1 MLAALSIRDIVLIDK
16 LDLEFGQGLS
26 ALTGET
32 GAGKSILLD
41 AFSLAIGGRGD
52 ASLVRQGQAQGQVTA
67 IFDLPKTHPVFALL
81 AENGIEAEDALIL
94 RRVQGSDG
102 RSRAFINDIG
112 VSVQL
117 LRQVGQAL
125 VEIHGQH
132 DDRALIDPSGHRAL
146 IDPSGHRELVDA
158 FAGLSAEAARV
169 AAAYSAWQEAD
180 AERAR
185 HEAEIAATRAN
196 ADYVSHAL
204 EELRTLDPQ
213 PGEEE
218 ALASRRQLMMHAEKL
233 AAELSEALDALA
245 GEGTSGARL
254 AAALRRIERQAPVA
268 PQLLIPVAEALER
281 VLSETNAARARIEEA
296 IALSAFEPKDL
307 ERAEERLFALRALAR
322 KHRVAVDDLPQLLD
336 RLETE
341 LAALDTSEARAGELA
356 KAAAAARKN
365 YETHALAL
373 SKARQQAAKRLD
385 KEVVGELGPLKL
397 ERASFITNIET
408 VELSAG
414 GPSGIDRIAFF
425 VRTNP
430 GTEPGPLMKVASGGE
445 LARFILALKVVLAA
459 RGSAPTLVF
468 DEADSGVGGATAAAV
483 GERLARLA
491 SCVQVLAVTHAPQV
505 AAMANGHLLI
515 AKEAVRGPQGEAMVT
530 RVAVLEGEHRREEI
544 ARMLAGQTITDEAR
558 RAADRLM
565 SRSA

>member
-1 MLAALSIRDIVLIDK
+1 MLAALSIRDIVLIDR
-16 LDLEFGQGLS
+16 LDLEFGKGLS

-41 AFSLAIGGRGD
+41 AFSLAIGARGD
-52 ASLVRQGQAQGQVTA
+52 ASLVRRGAAQGQVTA
-67 IFDLPKTHPVFALL
+67 SFDLDPSHPVFALL
-81 AENGIEAEDALIL
+81 AANGIEGEDTLIL
-94 RRVQGSDG
+94 RRVQGADG

-132 DDRALIDPSGHRAL
+132 DDRALIDPSGHR
-146 IDPSGHRELVDA
+146 DLVDA
-158 FAGLSAEAARV
+158 FGGLSGEAARV
-169 AAAYSAWQEAD
+169 AEAYAAWQGAE

-185 HEAEIAATRAN
+185 QASEIAASRAN

-204 EELRTLDPQ
+204 EELHLLNPER
-213 PGEEE
+213 GEEE
-218 ALASRRQLMMHAEKL
+218 ALASRRQLMMHAEKI
-233 AAELSEALDALA
+233 AAELNEALDALQ
-245 GEGTSGARL
+245 GEGTDGARL
-254 AAALRRIERQAPVA
+254 AAALRRIERQASVGGA
-268 PQLLIPVAEALER
+268 VLALVAEALER
-281 VLSETNAARARIEEA
+281 VLAETNTARARIEEA
-296 IALSAFEPKDL
+296 LALTAFEPKEL

-322 KHRVAVDDLPQLLD
+322 KHKVMTDDLPVLVD
-336 RLETE
+336 RLEAE
-341 LAALDTSEARAGELA
+341 LAALDQGETRGSELTRAAE
-356 KAAAAARKN
+356 AARKA
-365 YETHALAL
+365 YETLALAL
-373 SKARQQAAKRLD
+373 SEGRKQAGARLD
-385 KEVVGELGPLKL
+385 EEVARELAPLKL
-397 ERASFITNIET
+397 DRASFLTSIET
-408 VELSAG
+408 LALADG

-468 DEADSGVGGATAAAV
+468 DEADAGVGGATAAAV

-491 SCVQVLAVTHAPQV
+491 ARVQVLAVTHAPQV
-505 AAMANGHLLI
+505 AALADGHMLI
-515 AKEAVRGPQGEAMVT
+515 AKEPVPGPDGEAMAT
-530 RVAVLEGEHRREEI
+530 RVAVLEGAHRREEI

-558 RAADRLM
+558 AAAMRLM
-565 SRSA
+565 NRFA

>member
-67 IFDLPKTHPVFALL
+67 IFELPKSHPVLALL
-81 AENGIEAEDALIL
+81 AENGIEAEDGLIL
-94 RRVQGSDG
+94 RRVQGADG

-132 DDRALIDPSGHRAL
+132 DDRALIDPSGHR
-146 IDPSGHRELVDA
+146 ELVDA
-158 FAGLSAEAARV
+158 FGGLSGEAARV
-169 AAAYSAWQEAD
+169 AAAYAAWQEAD

-204 EELRTLDPQ
+204 EELRALDPQ
-213 PGEEE
+213 AGEEE
-218 ALASRRQLMMHAEKL
+218 SLAERRQLMMHAEKL
-233 AAELSEALDALA
+233 SAELAEALDALA

-254 AAALRRIERQAPVA
+254 AAALRRIERQTSVA
-268 PQLLIPVAEALER
+268 PQLLTPVVEALER
-281 VLSETNAARARIEEA
+281 VLTETNAARAKIEEA
-296 IALSAFEPKDL
+296 LALSAFEPKDL

-322 KHRVAVDDLPQLLD
+322 KHRVAVDDLPLLLN
-336 RLETE
+336 RLEAE

-356 KAAAAARKN
+356 KQASAARKD
-365 YETHALAL
+365 YEVQAVAL

-385 KEVVGELGPLKL
+385 AEVMGELSPLKL

-408 VELSAG
+408 VEPAEG
-414 GPSGIDRIAFF
+414 GLSGIDRIAFF

-491 SCVQVLAVTHAPQV
+491 SRVQVLAVTHAPQV
-505 AAMANGHLLI
+505 AAVAHGHLLI
-515 AKEAVRGPQGEAMVT
+515 AKEAVLGSQGEAMVT

-558 RAADRLM
+558 RAAERLM

>member
-67 IFDLPKTHPVFALL
+67 IFDLAKSHPVFALL
-81 AENGIEAEDALIL
+81 AENGIAAEDALIL
-94 RRVQGSDG
+94 RRVQGADG
-102 RSRAFINDIG
+102 RSRAFINDTS

-132 DDRALIDPSGHRAL
+132 DDRALIDPAGHR
-146 IDPSGHRELVDA
+146 DLVDA
-158 FAGLSAEAARV
+158 FGGLGGEAARV
-169 AAAYSAWQEAD
+169 ASAYADWQGAEAM
-180 AERAR
+180 RAR

-204 EELRTLDPQ
+204 EELRLLDPQ
-213 PGEEE
+213 AGEED
-218 ALASRRQLMMHAEKL
+218 ALASRRQLMMNAEKI
-233 AAELSEALDALA
+233 AAELNEALDALQ
-245 GEGTSGARL
+245 GEGTGGARL
-254 AAALRRIERQAPVA
+254 AAALRRIERQASVGGA
-268 PQLLIPVAEALER
+268 VLTLVAEALER
-281 VLSETNAARARIEEA
+281 VLAETNTARARIEEA
-296 IALSAFEPKDL
+296 LALTAFEPKDL

-322 KHRVAVDDLPQLLD
+322 KHKVMVDDLPVLVD

-341 LAALDTSEARAGELA
+341 LAAVDMSEARAGELA
-356 KAAAAARKN
+356 RAADAARKT
-365 YETHALAL
+365 YEALATGL
-373 SKARQQAAKRLD
+373 SKARKEAAGRLD
-385 KEVVGELGPLKL
+385 REVVGELGPLKL
-397 ERASFITNIET
+397 ERASFITNMET
-408 VELSAG
+408 VELAAG
-414 GPSGIDRIAFF
+414 GPGGIDRIAFW
-425 VRTNP
+425 VMTNP

-468 DEADSGVGGATAAAV
+468 DEADAGVGGATAAAV

-491 SCVQVLAVTHAPQV
+491 SKVQVLAVTHAPQV
-505 AAMANGHLLI
+505 AAVADGHLLI
-515 AKEAVRGPQGEAMVT
+515 AKEPVRGPQGEAMAT

>member
-67 IFDLPKTHPVFALL
+67 IFDLAKSHPVFALL
-81 AENGIEAEDALIL
+81 AENGIAAEDALIL
-94 RRVQGSDG
+94 RRVQGADG
-102 RSRAFINDIG
+102 RSRAFINDTS

-132 DDRALIDPSGHRAL
+132 DDRALIDPAGHR
-146 IDPSGHRELVDA
+146 DLVDA
-158 FAGLSAEAARV
+158 FGGLGGEAARV
-169 AAAYSAWQEAD
+169 ASAYADWQGAEAM
-180 AERAR
+180 RAR

-204 EELRTLDPQ
+204 EELRLLDPQ
-213 PGEEE
+213 AGEED
-218 ALASRRQLMMHAEKL
+218 ALASRRQLMMNAEKI
-233 AAELSEALDALA
+233 AAELNEALDALQ
-245 GEGTSGARL
+245 GEGTGGARL
-254 AAALRRIERQAPVA
+254 AAALRRIERQASVGGPV
-268 PQLLIPVAEALER
+268 LTLVAEALER
-281 VLSETNAARARIEEA
+281 VLAETNTARARIEEA
-296 IALSAFEPKDL
+296 LALTAFEPKDL

-322 KHRVAVDDLPQLLD
+322 KHKVVVDDLPVLVD

-341 LAALDTSEARAGELA
+341 LAAVDMSEARAGELA
-356 KAAAAARKN
+356 RAADAARKT
-365 YETHALAL
+365 YEALATGL
-373 SKARQQAAKRLD
+373 SKARKEAAGRLD
-385 KEVVGELGPLKL
+385 REVVGELGPLKL
-397 ERASFITNIET
+397 ERASFITNMET
-408 VELSAG
+408 VELAAG
-414 GPSGIDRIAFF
+414 GPGGIDRIAFW
-425 VRTNP
+425 VMTNP

-468 DEADSGVGGATAAAV
+468 DEADAGVGGATAAAV

-491 SCVQVLAVTHAPQV
+491 SKVQVLAVTHAPQV
-505 AAMANGHLLI
+505 AAVADGHLLI
-515 AKEAVRGPQGEAMVT
+515 AKEPVRGSQGEAMAT